1 MMRYDDEDVVD
12 GEAYVAAAASSAP
25 ASSTLNRSHRIPQ
38 DELFHHL
45 AALFLLS
52 SSLSLETYT
61 RWAPFIVVCKQAKAL
76 QMCGA
81 KVVMP
86 A

>member
-1 MMRYDDEDVVD
+1 MVKLMLLL
-12 GEAYVAAAASSAP
+12 
-25 ASSTLNRSHRIPQ
+25 STLNRTQRIPQ

-61 RWAPFIVVCKQAKAL
+61 RWAPFIVVCWQTMAL

-81 KVVMP
+81 KVVMS